1 MADFLFRHKR
11 GYARIVRFSWPKL
24 PKAAVSGNKWKVG
37 QWELSIP
44 LRKAVSLYPRVG
56 DDEPF
61 CHGFAPAGCGGQG
74 RAQVMINL
82 ASDNVVGASRP
93 VLEALIAANDG
104 AAAPYGTDPFSA
116 KATELLSQV
125 FEREVQNFMVATGTG
140 ANALALAA
148 LTPPWGAVFCH
159 AESHVMDDECGAP
172 EMFTDGAKIVGVP
185 GANGKMTIAA
195 LEHQLARFGKGVVKS
210 VQPAALS
217 ISQVTEA
224 GTIYTL
230 DEIRTFTAFA
240 RKHGLK
246 THLDGARFTN
256 AMLALGCTAAEMTW
270 KAGIDVVT
278 FGASKNGCLACEAV
292 IFFDPALA
300 ENFQYR
306 RKRGGHTLSKGRLL
320 GAQMIGYLEN
330 DHWIKNA
337 THANAMAQKLAQGLR
352 QTPGARLPWPVDAN
366 EVFVVVPLAAKKAL
380 DEAEIRAAPWSSNCV
395 PDGFTIRDDE
405 AFLRFVTS
413 FATKAEEV
421 DAVLAVVAGH
431 RAAAE

>member
-1 MADFLFRHKR
+1 
-11 GYARIVRFSWPKL
+11 
-24 PKAAVSGNKWKVG
+24 
-37 QWELSIP
+37 
-44 LRKAVSLYPRVG
+44 
-56 DDEPF
+56 
-61 CHGFAPAGCGGQG
+61 
-74 RAQVMINL
+74 MINL

-93 VLEALIAANDG
+93 VLEALLKANDG
-104 AAAPYGTDPFSA
+104 AAMPYGTDSWTAEASA
-116 KATELLSQV
+116 MLAKV
-125 FEREVQNFMVATGTG
+125 FEHEIQNFMVATGTG

-185 GANGKMTIAA
+185 GVNGKMTPAA
-195 LEHQLARFGKGVVKS
+195 LTAQLDRFGKGVVKS

-224 GTIYTL
+224 GTVYTL
-230 DEIRTFTAFA
+230 DEIRALVA
-240 RKHGLK
+240 VAKEHGLK

-256 AMLALGCTAAEMTW
+256 AMLALGCTPAEMTW
-270 KAGIDVVT
+270 KIGIDVVT

-292 IFFDPALA
+292 IFFDAALA

-320 GAQMIGYLEN
+320 GAQMVGYLAN
-330 DHWIKNA
+330 DHWIANA
-337 THANAMAQKLAQGLR
+337 QHANAMAQALAQGLKR
-352 QTPGARLPWPVDAN
+352 IPNARLPWPVDAN
-366 EVFVVVPLAAKKAL
+366 EVFVVVPQMAKKAL
-380 DEAEIRAAPWSSNCV
+380 DDRQIRAAPWSSNCV
-395 PDGFTIRDDE
+395 PDGFVIGRDE

-413 FATKAEEV
+413 FATRPEEIE
-421 DAVLAVVAGH
+421 AVLATLSGH

>member
-1 MADFLFRHKR
+1 
-11 GYARIVRFSWPKL
+11 
-24 PKAAVSGNKWKVG
+24 
-37 QWELSIP
+37 
-44 LRKAVSLYPRVG
+44 
-56 DDEPF
+56 
-61 CHGFAPAGCGGQG
+61 
-74 RAQVMINL
+74 MINL

-93 VLEALIAANDG
+93 VLEALLAANDG
-104 AAAPYGTDPFSA
+104 AAAPYGTDPFTA
-116 KATELLSQV
+116 KATALLSEV
-125 FEREVQNFMVATGTG
+125 FEREVENFMVATGTG

-185 GANGKMTIAA
+185 GLNGKMTIDA
-195 LEHQLARFGKGVVKS
+195 LEQQLARFGKGVVKS
-210 VQPAALS
+210 VQPSALS

-224 GTIYTL
+224 GTVYSL
-230 DEIRTFTAFA
+230 DEIRAFTALA
-240 RKHGLK
+240 KKHGLK
-246 THLDGARFTN
+246 THLDGARFAN
-256 AMLALGCTAAEMTW
+256 AMLSLGCSAAEMTW

-337 THANAMAQKLAQGLR
+337 THANAMAQKLANGLK
-352 QTPGARLPWPVDAN
+352 QIAGARLPWSVDAN
-366 EVFVVVPLAAKKAL
+366 EVFVVIPQAAKKAL

-395 PDGFTIRDDE
+395 PDGFKIGADE

-413 FATKAEEV
+413 FATKADEI
-421 DAVLAVVAGH
+421 DMVLATLSGR